1 MLTKKEKSLIKSLYK
16 SKLCV
21 KVMLDLVN
29 EQIKYCNDVGYAV
42 SLELQREH
50 RKLKNELWYID
61 ERLKIYSK
69 GA

>member
-21 KVMLDLVN
+21 KVMLDLIN

>member
-21 KVMLDLVN
+21 KVMLDLIN
-29 EQIKYCNDVGYAV
+29 EQIKYCNNVGYAV
-42 SLELQREH
+42 SLELLREH

>member
-21 KVMLDLVN
+21 KVMLELVN
-29 EQIKYCNDVGYAV
+29 EQIKYCNNVGYAV

>member
-21 KVMLDLVN
+21 KVMLELIN
-29 EQIKYCNDVGYAV
+29 EQIKYCNNVGYAV

>member
-1 MLTKKEKSLIKSLYK
+1 
-16 SKLCV
+16 
-21 KVMLDLVN
+21 MLDLIN
-29 EQIKYCNDVGYAV
+29 EQIKYCNNVGYAV

>member
-21 KVMLDLVN
+21 KVMLDLIN
-29 EQIKYCNDVGYAV
+29 EQIKYCNNVGYAV